1 MNRLYEYL
9 GNQIVF
15 ICRNT
20 IKMHELFSGKTERIS
35 NKLQVSINCCENY
48 ISVYNKAIQIYNSK
62 NGGHWSVETKNVNM
76 FLDRCK
82 DVNYICKSMI
92 LFKR

>member
-20 IKMHELFSGKTERIS
+20 IKMYELFSGNTENIL
-35 NKLQVSINCCENY
+35 NKLEVSINCCENY
-48 ISVYNKAIQIYNSK
+48 ILVYNKVKKIYIN
-62 NGGHWSVETKNVNM
+62 T
-76 FLDRCK
+76 F
-82 DVNYICKSMI
+82 
-92 LFKR
+92 F